1 LKKHLAQHPQ
11 AGRLGYVLKRA
22 QHALRTGMDN
32 KLHPLGIT
40 TSQYNVLAAIERDPG
55 ISNADL
61 ARGGFITAQSM
72 VGIVANLERMGLIQ
86 RHDHP
91 QHGRVRRTEL
101 TSKGRSALQ
110 KAHKLLSGVEDAM
123 TLGFSSRE
131 REELGKLLSRCTDNL
146 IHHFR

>member
-1 LKKHLAQHPQ
+1 MHSTQHPQ
-11 AGRLGYVLKRA
+11 AGRLAYILKRA
-22 QHALRTGMDN
+22 QHALRTGMD
-32 KLHPLGIT
+32 KQLHPLGIT
-40 TSQYNVLAAIERDPG
+40 TPQYNVLAAIEHDPG

-91 QHGRVRRTEL
+91 QHGRVRRTTL
-101 TSKGRSALQ
+101 TSKGRNALEQ
-110 KAHKLLSGVEDAM
+110 AHKLLSGVEDAM

-131 REELGKLLSRCTDNL
+131 RKELGKLLSRCAENL
-146 IHHFR
+146 VHRFR

>member
-1 LKKHLAQHPQ
+1 LKKHLTQHPQ
-11 AGRLGYVLKRA
+11 AGRLAYVLKRA

-32 KLHPLGIT
+32 KLDPLGIT
-40 TSQYNVLAAIERDPG
+40 TPQYNVLAAIEHDPG

-91 QHGRVRRTEL
+91 QHGRVRQTEL
-101 TSKGRSALQ
+101 TTKGRSVLE
-110 KAHKLLSGVEDAM
+110 KAHKLLSGAEDAM
-123 TLGFSSRE
+123 TIGFSSRE
-131 REELGKLLSRCTDNL
+131 REELGKLLSRCRENL
-146 IHHFR
+146 IDHFK

>member
-22 QHALRTGMDN
+22 QHALRIGMDN
-32 KLHPLGIT
+32 KLEPLGIT
-40 TSQYNVLAAIERDPG
+40 TPQYNVLAAIEHEPG

-61 ARGGFITAQSM
+61 ARGSFITAQSM

-101 TSKGRSALQ
+101 TSKGRNALE
-110 KAHKLLSGVEDAM
+110 KAHKLLSGVEEAM

-146 IHHFR
+146 VHHFR

>member
-1 LKKHLAQHPQ
+1 
-11 AGRLGYVLKRA
+11 
-22 QHALRTGMDN
+22 MDN
-32 KLHPLGIT
+32 KLDPLGIT
-40 TSQYNVLAAIERDPG
+40 TPQYNVLSAIEHDPG

-61 ARGGFITAQSM
+61 ARGDFITAQSM
-72 VGIVANLERMGLIQ
+72 VGVVANLERMGLIQ

-101 TSKGRSALQ
+101 TSKGRNVLE

-131 REELGKLLSRCTDNL
+131 REGLGKLLSRCTDNL
-146 IHHFR
+146 VHHFR

>member
-1 LKKHLAQHPQ
+1 
-11 AGRLGYVLKRA
+11 
-22 QHALRTGMDN
+22 MDN
-32 KLHPLGIT
+32 KLEPLGIT
-40 TSQYNVLAAIERDPG
+40 TPQYNVLAAIEHDPG

-61 ARGGFITAQSM
+61 ARGDFVTAQSM

-101 TSKGRSALQ
+101 RTKGRSVLE

-123 TLGFSSRE
+123 TIGFSSRE
-131 REELGKLLSRCTDNL
+131 RDELGKLLRRCTDNL
-146 IHHFR
+146 ISHFR

>member
-1 LKKHLAQHPQ
+1 
-11 AGRLGYVLKRA
+11 
-22 QHALRTGMDN
+22 MDN

-61 ARGGFITAQSM
+61 ARGAFITAQSM
-72 VGIVANLERMGLIQ
+72 VGIVANLERMGLMQ

-101 TSKGRSALQ
+101 TSKGRNALE

-146 IHHFR
+146 AHHFK